1 MTYQIFWKMKTYMM
15 SCFLL
20 YIIKFLKNEFRLCI
34 FNEQT
39 VTVFLD
45 KQFMQFDPP
54 NIDIHY

>member
-1 MTYQIFWKMKTYMM
+1 MM